1 MANISTVGI
10 RQSFSL
16 IRKAYANVGRKPVTT
31 ASDLKLVLP
40 LQSNK
45 TSYTFPVLVGDDT
58 NNFPESILLNRADA
72 YTCTELGLF
81 IGAKTG
87 TNDTAYDIFSYP
99 NANEFGA
106 DTDTLKTLFNAATI
120 DITINNVQYLQ
131 NFSCARFRTVGQ
143 TQQAAAGMSTNATQD
158 QFDATFGYYPIIPTL
173 QLSGTAKVNIT
184 INLPQSLAL
193 SGSINTLVMI
203 LNLRGFLSLGAS
215 NLNK

>member
-1 MANISTVGI
+1 MATISSVGI

-16 IRKAYANVGRKPVTT
+16 IKKAYENVGRKPVTT

-45 TSYTFPVLVGDDT
+45 TAYTFPVLVGDDT
-58 NNFPESILLNRADA
+58 NNYPESILLNRADA
-72 YTCTELGLF
+72 FTATEMGLF
-81 IGAKTG
+81 IGLKSSS
-87 TNDTAYDIFSYP
+87 NDTAYDIFSYP
-99 NANEFGA
+99 NQNEFGVDA
-106 DTDTLKTLFNAATI
+106 DTLKTLFNAATI

-143 TQQAAAGMSTNATQD
+143 TQQVAGLTPLTD

-173 QLSGTAKVNIT
+173 QLSGTAKINVT
-184 INLPQSLAL
+184 LNLPSALTL
-193 SGSINTLVMI
+193 SGATIVAMVNF
-203 LNLRGFLSLGAS
+203 RGFLSLGAS